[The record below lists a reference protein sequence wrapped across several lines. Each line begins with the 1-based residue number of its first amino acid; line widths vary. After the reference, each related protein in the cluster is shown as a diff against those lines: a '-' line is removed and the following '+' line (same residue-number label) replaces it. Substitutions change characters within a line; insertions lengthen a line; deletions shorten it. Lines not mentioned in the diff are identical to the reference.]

1 MTSATLTHLSL
12 RASRPWPIQALRFL
26 GTFLAAWFALELVVT
41 SPPTLVHGLIGS
53 WQLFERTYPV
63 EFSMVMLAASL
74 GVPMFVFL
82 FGIAS
87 LPARRVDRRSTRPI
101 RRKVHDI

>member
-1 MTSATLTHLSL
+1 MTSATLTRLSL

-82 FGIAS
+82 FG
-87 LPARRVDRRSTRPI
+87 DRFFACSQSGSQVNPTYQEEGS
-101 RRKVHDI
+101 